1 MEIVEIRALEGP
13 NIYSPKPVIKMTVDV
28 KKLKNVATRDIP
40 GFNQTLLSYL
50 PGLSK
55 HNCCLNRPGGFL
67 IRLAEGTYFPHVLEH
82 VAIEFLNLSGQDVSF
97 GKARRIKGSFYNV
110 IFRYEEKTSA
120 LIAASMAVELLEA
133 ILDGIPINIEAWIFK
148 LREMAESSRLG
159 PSTQAIADEVKKMGI
174 PITRIGEGS
183 FLIFG
188 YGAYQKRIQATISQ
202 NTGCLGVDI
211 ACDKLMTKELL
222 SLSGIPV
229 PYGKIVYTEFEAVK
243 AAEDIGYPVVVKPQ
257 NGNQGKGV
265 SLNLKK
271 TEEIIDAFNLA
282 KTYSPKII
290 VEKQIQGRHYRVL
303 VVDGRFCCAAERI
316 PAHVVG
322 DGTSSIKQLMD
333 IINQDPLRGEYH
345 EKPLTKIKID
355 PIVLNVMARHGYTS
369 ESVPP
374 KGKFVALRENGN
386 LSTGGTAMDVTDEVC
401 FENRHL
407 AERAAKAIGLDI
419 AGIDITTEDISI
431 PAEKS
436 QGAIIEVN
444 AAPGIRMHLYP
455 SQGKPRPAAKAI
467 AHMLF
472 EKGPPTFPLAAVTGT
487 NGKTTV
493 VRMLNHILTAS
504 GLKVGMT
511 CTDGVYIGNHQL
523 KSGDCSGPESARM
536 VLMDLNVEAAVLE
549 IARGG
554 LIRSGLAYEKADVG
568 IITNI
573 SEDHLGLNGIQSL
586 EDMAFVKSL
595 VAEQVKNTG
604 YAVLNAD
611 DPMTMEV
618 IKRLKSQIIFFSLQ
632 EDNLILR
639 KHLSQGGRGVYVKTG
654 VIYLEQQGKIQS
666 LVKVKDLPST
676 LKGRACHNLQNA
688 LAAAAGA
695 WGLDIPPKAIAKA
708 LKEFYC
714 DQKQN
719 PGRMNI
725 MNLENITIMLDYGH
739 NVKSLEAIINTGKL
753 LRPSRMVGVIG
764 SPGDRRNQDI
774 IALGAVA
781 GKGFHRIIIKEDENL
796 RDRSHGEV
804 AALLAKGALDA
815 GLKRNKIDIILQEEE
830 AITASL
836 VNAIEGDLIIIF
848 YENYQKSLNAVNN
861 AAASIN
867 RALVLPV

>member
-1 MEIVEIRALEGP
+1 
-13 NIYSPKPVIKMTVDV
+13 
-28 KKLKNVATRDIP
+28 
-40 GFNQTLLSYL
+40 
-50 PGLSK
+50 
-55 HNCCLNRPGGFL
+55 
-67 IRLAEGTYFPHVLEH
+67 
-82 VAIEFLNLSGQDVSF
+82 
-97 GKARRIKGSFYNV
+97 
-110 IFRYEEKTSA
+110 
-120 LIAASMAVELLEA
+120 
-133 ILDGIPINIEAWIFK
+133 
-148 LREMAESSRLG
+148 
-159 PSTQAIADEVKKMGI
+159 
-174 PITRIGEGS
+174 
-183 FLIFG
+183 
-188 YGAYQKRIQATISQ
+188 
-202 NTGCLGVDI
+202 
-211 ACDKLMTKELL
+211 
-222 SLSGIPV
+222 
-229 PYGKIVYTEFEAVK
+229 
-243 AAEDIGYPVVVKPQ
+243 
-257 NGNQGKGV
+257 
-265 SLNLKK
+265 
-271 TEEIIDAFNLA
+271 
-282 KTYSPKII
+282 
-290 VEKQIQGRHYRVL
+290 
-303 VVDGRFCCAAERI
+303 
-316 PAHVVG
+316 
-322 DGTSSIKQLMD
+322 
-333 IINQDPLRGEYH
+333 
-345 EKPLTKIKID
+345 
-355 PIVLNVMARHGYTS
+355 
-369 ESVPP
+369 
-374 KGKFVALRENGN
+374 
-386 LSTGGTAMDVTDEVC
+386 
-401 FENRHL
+401 
-407 AERAAKAIGLDI
+407 
-419 AGIDITTEDISI
+419 
-431 PAEKS
+431 
-436 QGAIIEVN
+436 
-444 AAPGIRMHLYP
+444 
-455 SQGKPRPAAKAI
+455 
-467 AHMLF
+467 
-472 EKGPPTFPLAAVTGT
+472 
-487 NGKTTV
+487 
-493 VRMLNHILTAS
+493 
-504 GLKVGMT
+504 
-511 CTDGVYIGNHQL
+511 
-523 KSGDCSGPESARM
+523 
-536 VLMDLNVEAAVLE
+536 
-549 IARGG
+549 
-554 LIRSGLAYEKADVG
+554 
-568 IITNI
+568 
-573 SEDHLGLNGIQSL
+573 
-586 EDMAFVKSL
+586 MAFVKSL